1 MPRKALVCYMVD
13 VFLFLAGLLCALSG
27 FVLMAEGEGSWRGNR
42 NSGISSAFSFSR
54 HIWESVHEASGIAVT
69 AGVIVHLWLHW
80 RWVLQMTKALA
91 KRSALKAPVCPP
103 EERLK
108 ENGGGK

>member
-13 VFLFLAGLLCALSG
+13 VFLFLAGLLCALNG
-27 FVLMAEGEGSWRGNR
+27 FVLMAQGEGGYRSGR
-42 NSGISSAFSFSR
+42 NPGFSSVLGLSCPT
-54 HIWESVHEASGIAVT
+54 WESVHEASGIAVT

-80 RWVLQMTKALA
+80 RWILRMTKALA
-91 KRSALKAPVCPP
+91 KRKAPKAPVCPP
-103 EERLK
+103 EKRLK